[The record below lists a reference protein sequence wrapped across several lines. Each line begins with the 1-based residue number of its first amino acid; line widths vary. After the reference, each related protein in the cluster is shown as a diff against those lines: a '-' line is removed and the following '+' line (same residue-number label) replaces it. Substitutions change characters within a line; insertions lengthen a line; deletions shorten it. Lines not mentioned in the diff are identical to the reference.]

1 MKANYLTIILILET
15 LILSAQTSA
24 TKSHETNSLKQHT
37 TGCFSFI
44 KKPTKKERSIHP
56 LNTQQLPKPTQ
67 PKFPDNTTTSFN
79 LAVKRETLALLNDS
93 MLLNLAN
100 ENTQVPCMKYNTN
113 DGIIHYFTAK
123 GSAKDYLAAHTDKAF
138 HNAFHNAFQKE
149 IHKTHQT
156 YRADTNHAPLV
167 YLVNAHL
174 KSDSSKLKREQ
185 LRQQIDENKRAVD
198 DLISNS
204 RLLNSNKDVIA
215 FYNGV
220 HQALLGPLNARKTPP
235 STPKTKRKVSIS
247 SEQKEAKSGDIQK
260 VDLSATDT
268 PE

>member
-1 MKANYLTIILILET
+1 MKANYFTIILILET
-15 LILSAQTSA
+15 LILSAQTNA

-37 TGCFSFI
+37 AGCFSFI

-56 LNTQQLPKPTQ
+56 LNTQQLPKPIQ
-67 PKFPDNTTTSFN
+67 PKFPANTTTSFN
-79 LAVKRETLALLNDS
+79 LAVQRETLTLLNDS
-93 MLLNLAN
+93 MLLNLASK
-100 ENTQVPCMKYNTN
+100 NTQVPCLKHNTT
-113 DGIIHYFTAK
+113 DGVTRYFTAE
-123 GSAKDYLAAHTDKAF
+123 GTTDAYLAAHTD
-138 HNAFHNAFQKE
+138 NAFHNAFQKE
-149 IHKTHQT
+149 INKTPQK
-156 YRADTNHAPLV
+156 YCADTNHAPLV

-174 KSDSSKLKREQ
+174 KSDSSKLKKEQ

-204 RLLNSNKDVIA
+204 RTLSSNKDVIA